1 MGIQFATPTQH
12 NGQHLTEWVATGV
25 TCNEEQGRRTPGR
38 RQCRPDQPEA
48 SSALQSMRSA
58 RHRRAPGKPEP
69 GPVYR
74 RSSTQLKTARRVEP
88 KHARISHDA
97 DRRWSWDALAYP
109 DFRHYFVGSVAS
121 NLGTWLQNTAQA
133 LLAYELTHSV
143 LAIGLVVCAQFSW
156 VLILGPWAG
165 VIVSRAR
172 NLKGLLI
179 ATQFVSAAAAAAMA
193 SFQFAGLLTETW
205 LIAGALIIGLA
216 YCFALPATSVLV
228 PAFVPE
234 HEIRAAM
241 ALDSASYNIG
251 RCAAPL
257 LAVLVVSRIGFGWA
271 FTLNAVSFLIL
282 VAALAK
288 ARPCSELRPNNK
300 AKIMDGWRV
309 VSRDRRIQLLLAIVA
324 AVTITADPVLVLGPA
339 LGRHFSLPE
348 TWAGYFLSA
357 LGFGTLVASFVPVR
371 RPSRVRHAIYPLLLL
386 WAAVTVFAL
395 GFNRWLSLAAALVA
409 GMACLLTGSVARA
422 LLYTFIPR
430 QQQPQRPAVMAIW
443 GVAWAGTK
451 PLASLA
457 DGVLAT
463 FVGAWAVGVLHSTWK
478 LPSIQAA
485 GVLLAVPALL
495 PGVALIPRLLRSVR
509 SLRFNGWVPQHLHV
523 GGFYF
528 SCHTEDD
535 LLAHDHR
542 EESNGQA
549 ARAPVAPVP
558 LRALRPPV
566 RGSA

>member
-1 MGIQFATPTQH
+1 VGTQCATPTQRP
-12 NGQHLTEWVATGV
+12 GQHGAEWVPAGV
-25 TCNEEQGRRTPGR
+25 TCDAQQLPRTPGR
-38 RQCRPDQPEA
+38 RQRHPVQPEA
-48 SSALQSMRSA
+48 VLALRNA
-58 RHRRAPGKPEP
+58 RHRRAPGKPER
-69 GPVYR
+69 GLVYR
-74 RSSTQLKTARRVEP
+74 RSSTELKIARRVEP
-88 KHARISHDA
+88 RHARVSPDA

-109 DFRHYFVGSVAS
+109 DFRRYFVGSVAS

-133 LLAYELTHSV
+133 LLAYKLTHSV
-143 LAIGLVVCAQFSW
+143 LAIGAVVCAQFSW
-156 VLILGPWAG
+156 VLILGPWTG

-172 NLKGLLI
+172 SLQRLLI
-179 ATQFVSAAAAAAMA
+179 GTQFISAAAATAMA
-193 SFQFAGLLTETW
+193 LLQFAGLLTEEW
-205 LIAGALIIGLA
+205 LIVGALVLGLA

-271 FTLNAVSFLIL
+271 FTINAASFLIL
-282 VAALAK
+282 AAALAR
-288 ARPCSELRPNNK
+288 AQPCSDLSPNNK
-300 AKIMDGWRV
+300 AKIVDGWRV

-386 WAAVTVFAL
+386 WAAVTLFAL

-430 QQQPQRPAVMAIW
+430 QEQPQRSAVMAIW

-463 FVGAWAVGVLHSTWK
+463 FVGAWAVGVLPSAWK
-478 LPSIQAA
+478 LPSVQAA

-495 PGVALIPRLLRSVR
+495 PGVALMPRLLRSVR
-509 SLRFNGWVPQHLHV
+509 SLRFYDWLPQHLHM
-523 GGFYF
+523 GGFCF